1 MKEASRTI
9 HKIELGR
16 TASDKAA
23 MIYAVDVGS
32 TLNGRNGVAFA
43 WAKVPLSGGQP
54 NTSIDPVELANSVA
68 SDLSSGRSVALG
80 LEAPLFIP
88 VPADVNRLSRG
99 RENEGDRSW
108 AAPAGGYVAA
118 LALHQGA
125 WLLARIRAECNKCKC
140 SEFELSVDPARWLS
154 DKGAQLVLFCWEAF
168 VSGEAH
174 KDHRRDAATAAMY
187 FHAHQAELITAVT
200 AENPLS
206 LFGCAVLWSGW
217 STDLTLLHRSLLV
230 LRPDLPWIGELGV
243 APAFVQPDVAQ

>member
-1 MKEASRTI
+1 MTEALRMI
-9 HKIELGR
+9 HKAELGR
-16 TASDKAA
+16 AASEKAA

-43 WAKVPLSGGQP
+43 WAKVSLIGDHPI
-54 NTSIDPVELANSVA
+54 TSIDPVELAYSVA

-108 AAPAGGYVAA
+108 AAPAGGYVAT
-118 LALHQGA
+118 LALHQAA
-125 WLLARIRAECNKCKC
+125 WLLGRIRAECDKRKCR
-140 SEFELSVDPARWLS
+140 EFELSVAPARWLS
-154 DKGAQLVLFCWEAF
+154 DKGAQPVLFCWEAF
-168 VSGEAH
+168 VSGPAH
-174 KDHRRDAATAAMY
+174 TDHRGDAATAAMY
-187 FHAHQAELITAVT
+187 FQAHQAKLITAVT

-206 LFGCAVLWSGW
+206 LLGCAVLWSGW

-230 LRPDLPWIGELGV
+230 LRPDQPWRGELGV
-243 APAFVQPDVAQ
+243 APAFAQPDAVQ